1 MSRITQRG
9 ATSPLA
15 IVANGAFQTST
26 DASLA
31 TLVGTRWDLS
41 DGREVIL
48 VNASSATT
56 VAPGK
61 VYQNAANIADHTN
74 LAVTAFTAYSNNGN
88 IPAKVTVTLG
98 ATAVTANQYAGG
110 FLTGSDGTG
119 EGQIC
124 RIASHPAADA
134 SASLVVTLEEGPL
147 TAFVASASEVSLT
160 APTGKNIII
169 TPTTTS
175 TSVAIGLAIYAI
187 AASSYG
193 FLLTKGI
200 GNALADSTNPVIGNA
215 IAASKITAGAVGSV
229 SYATNVLTDSVIGVA
244 LVTGVSTEY
253 RPVYVNL

>member
-1 MSRITQRG
+1 MSRITQKGQGG
-9 ATSPLA
+9 ALA

-26 DASLA
+26 DASLE

-41 DGREVIL
+41 DGREVML
-48 VNASSATT
+48 VQAGSGTT
-56 VAPGK
+56 IAPGK
-61 VYQNAANIADHTN
+61 VYQNAANVGDHTN
-74 LAVTAFTAYSNNGN
+74 IAVTAFQAYSANGN
-88 IPAKVTVTLG
+88 VPAKVTVTLG

-110 FLTGSDGTG
+110 FLSGSDGTG

-147 TAFVASASEVSLT
+147 TAFVGSASEVSLT
-160 APTGKNIII
+160 PATGNGVII
-169 TPTTTS
+169 TPTTTA
-175 TSVAIGLAIYAI
+175 TSAPVGLSIYAI
-187 AASSYG
+187 AASAYG

-215 IAASKITAGAVGSV
+215 ISASLITSGAVGSV
-229 SYATNVLTDSVIGVA
+229 NYATNVLTNSVIGTA

-253 RPVYVNL
+253 RPVYMNL